1 MSLLHFRFNERRRTL
16 RVTLTVGLTV
26 KWQTEKGE
34 KFSVKTSTLSVSREG
49 GLFPMEEPV
58 VVGQLLNVHNEN
70 SGKSIECKVTTIRKA
85 RDGKTYVGMEFV
97 APQREFLADVFS
109 GAGNAAIAA
118 QFLFEFQ
125 SFRVNGIFVS
135 LQKFPH
141 RHHPVFFHNPST
153 FDLASGIQIQGDAAM
168 LSAGQ
173 W

>member
-26 KWQTEKGE
+26 KWLTEKGE
-34 KFSVKTSTLSVSREG
+34 KFSVKTNTLSVSREG

-97 APQREFLADVFS
+97 AP
-109 GAGNAAIAA
+109 N
-118 QFLFEFQ
+118 
-125 SFRVNGIFVS
+125 VNFW
-135 LQKFPH
+135 QMCFPVPGT
-141 RHHPVFFHNPST
+141 RPLRRNSSSNSK
-153 FDLASGIQIQGDAAM
+153 ASA
-168 LSAGQ
+168 
-173 W
+173 